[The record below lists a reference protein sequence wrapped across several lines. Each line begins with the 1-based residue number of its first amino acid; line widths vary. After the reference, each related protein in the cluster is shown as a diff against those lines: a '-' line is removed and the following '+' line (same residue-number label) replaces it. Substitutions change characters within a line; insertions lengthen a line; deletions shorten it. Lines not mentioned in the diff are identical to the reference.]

1 MIKNIGTRITRVS
14 AALVVPALLVGTV
27 AFAAPQVNMKQGRF
41 VTAREKNAVKAF
53 RQKAGYKGDADAK
66 AFAEKLFRTK
76 GRAELVT
83 LKDDG
88 SNHMIFVSKD
98 DPAAHFRI
106 DKTTG
111 DFSWGKGMKPYMND
125 GATQG
130 LPGSDAAADVAK
142 RHLTELGLMPADQTQ
157 LVVRH
162 VGGVRQQ
169 DLGQDGKPTAEH
181 DKLVTVYFGRKIDGI
196 DVGGPGSHIIVDLG
210 ANGELVNVSR
220 RWSELNEE
228 KKTDADLE
236 TQGDVVNKMKA
247 KLQRDG
253 ANAKTIDSSE
263 PQFGYFDDG
272 KGNVEPAYFYI
283 ADVTYDS
290 ADPKGAVTQIKEKH
304 HGAVAALKGSKADFE
319 QLEKAKSQP
328 TKVGP
333 RGTED
338 RPAQKDH

>member
-1 MIKNIGTRITRVS
+1 MIENIETRFTRVAS
-14 AALVVPALLVGTV
+14 ALVVPALLIGSV
-27 AFAAPQVNMKQGRF
+27 AFAAPPVNMKSGRF
-41 VTAREKNAVKAF
+41 VTAREKNAVKAY
-53 RQKAGYKGDADAK
+53 RAKDGYKGDADAK
-66 AFAEKLFRTK
+66 ALAEKLFRTK

-88 SNHMIFVSKD
+88 ANHMLHVSKD
-98 DPAAHFRI
+98 DPSAHFRI

-111 DFSWGKGMKPYMND
+111 DFSWGKGMKAYLND
-125 GATQG
+125 GTTQG
-130 LPGSDAAADVAK
+130 LPGKDTAADVAK

-157 LVVRH
+157 LVVRG
-162 VGGVRQQ
+162 VGGVRQA

-210 ANGELVNVSR
+210 ANGELVSLNR

-236 TQGDVVNKMKA
+236 NQADVTNHVKA

-253 ANAKTIDSSE
+253 ANAKSIESSA
-263 PQFGYFDDG
+263 PDFGYFDDG
-272 KGNVEPAYFYI
+272 KGNVEPAYFYT
-283 ADVTYDS
+283 ADLIYDS
-290 ADPKGAVTQIKEKH
+290 TDQKGAVNQIKEKH
-304 HGAVAALKGSKADFE
+304 HGAVAALKGSKADFQ

-328 TKVGP
+328 TKSAP
-333 RGTED
+333 RTED
-338 RPAQKDH
+338 KPSQKDH